1 MADNR
6 TMAQMLQAPIEG
18 YEDAIVIP
26 PINANNFELKQ
37 PLINLVQSATF
48 QIQVLYKQYHFQT
61 QETNPRQLQT
71 RSGVSYIGPPDS
83 TDGGGKGKSLRVT
96 FPSLEA
102 LSNIDPLPSP
112 DQGDYYPGI
121 QKDLKVVEP
130 KESSLEPKD
139 EIPEVELKELP
150 PHLEYFQIPLDP
162 KDQEKTVLHGGPYRT
177 FATSPNKSMKR
188 PAVVYFDVIEK
199 SINGIIKDEVQS
211 QLPQILSKEVS
222 DFATL
227 MIQKTIVESLEN
239 VVFIKSSSQ
248 PTSSYEAAES
258 LTEFELKKILLD
270 KIEKSKSYRA
280 APEHRQLYDALIKSY
295 KLDKDL
301 FESYG
306 NTYSLKR
313 DRDDKDK
320 DEDPL
325 ARLDQRL
332 MKRKTSKDAEPTKG
346 TKSKDSTSS
355 SSKSTK
361 S

>member
-83 TDGGGKGKSLRVT
+83 TDGGGKGKSLSRSSKYPLILGRPFLRKASCLIDVYEGEITLQGTSTHKKYLDFPIPLLDNILLPLDPMVT

-150 PHLEYFQIPLDP
+150 PHLEYAFLEKNNKLPVIIS
-162 KDQEKTVLHGGPYRT
+162 KDLSQEEKTSLIHVLKNRKQ
-177 FATSPNKSMKR
+177 AIAWKLSDIR
-188 PAVVYFDVIEK
+188 
-199 SINGIIKDEVQS
+199 GIG
-211 QLPQILSKEVS
+211 SKFCS
-222 DFATL
+222 H
-227 MIQKTIVESLEN
+227 
-239 VVFIKSSSQ
+239 
-248 PTSSYEAAES
+248 
-258 LTEFELKKILLD
+258 KILLED
-270 KIEKSKSYRA
+270 DYQPSDPY
-280 APEHRQLYDALIKSY
+280 IKGS
-295 KLDKDL
+295 
-301 FESYG
+301 
-306 NTYSLKR
+306 
-313 DRDDKDK
+313 
-320 DEDPL
+320 
-325 ARLDQRL
+325 
-332 MKRKTSKDAEPTKG
+332 
-346 TKSKDSTSS
+346 
-355 SSKSTK
+355 
-361 S
+361 